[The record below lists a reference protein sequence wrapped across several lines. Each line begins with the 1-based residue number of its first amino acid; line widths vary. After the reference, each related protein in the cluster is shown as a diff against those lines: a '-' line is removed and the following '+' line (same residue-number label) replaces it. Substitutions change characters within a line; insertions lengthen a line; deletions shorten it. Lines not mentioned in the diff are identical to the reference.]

1 MFVMPVSYIPPVYIS
16 YSWVLFFGIG
26 ALGFA
31 MVGLGVSWLVRYK
44 QPYTQKYTTYE
55 CAEEPVGPAWI
66 RFNLR
71 YYYFALLFLLFDVEI
86 AFFYPW
92 AVAFLDM
99 KPKYSYAPITY
110 GIPEEYNF
118 GFAIFGEMI
127 FFIFLLAVAWLYAWR
142 KGYLKW
148 E

>member
-1 MFVMPVSYIPPVYIS
+1 MQTYIPPDYIS
-16 YSWVLFFGIG
+16 FSWVLFFGVG
-26 ALGFA
+26 ALAFA
-31 MVGLGVSWLVRYK
+31 CVGLGVSWLVRYK
-44 QPYTQKYTTYE
+44 QPGGRKYETYE
-55 CAEEPVGPAWI
+55 CAEEPIGPAWI

-92 AVAFLDM
+92 AVAFQSM
-99 KPKYSYAPITY
+99 KPRFSHAAGTI
-110 GIPEEYNF
+110 GFFEEYNF
-118 GFAIFGEMI
+118 GFAIFGEML
-127 FFIFLLAVAWLYAWR
+127 FFIFLLTLAWAYAWR

>member
-1 MFVMPVSYIPPVYIS
+1 MPVTYLPPDYME
-16 YSWVLFFGIG
+16 YSWVLFFGTG
-26 ALGFA
+26 ALLFA
-31 MVGLGVSWLVRYK
+31 IVGLSAAWLIRYK
-44 QPYTQKYTTYE
+44 QPGGRKADTYE
-55 CAEEPVGPAWI
+55 CAEEPIGHAWI

-92 AVAFLDM
+92 AVAFLKM
-99 KPKYSYAPITY
+99 KPRYSYAPLTL
-110 GIPEEYNF
+110 GIPESHYL
-118 GFAIFGEMI
+118 GFAIFGEML
-127 FFIFLLAVAWLYAWR
+127 FFILLLTLAWGYAWR

>member
-1 MFVMPVSYIPPVYIS
+1 MTYIQPDYITF
-16 YSWVLFFGIG
+16 SWVLFYGCG
-26 ALGFA
+26 ALAFVC
-31 MVGLGVSWLVRYK
+31 VGLGAAWLVRYR
-44 QPYTQKYTTYE
+44 QPVDSKYSTYE
-55 CAEEPVGPAWI
+55 CAEKPIGPAWI

-92 AVAFLDM
+92 ASAFLSM
-99 KPKYSYAPITY
+99 KPKYSYAPATL
-110 GIPEEYNF
+110 GVPEAHNF
-118 GFAIFGEMI
+118 GFAIFGEML
-127 FFIFLLAVAWLYAWR
+127 FFIALLLIAWLYAWR

>member
-44 QPYTQKYTTYE
+44 QPVPLKYTTYE

-110 GIPEEYNF
+110 GIPEAHNF
-118 GFAIFGEMI
+118 GFAIFGEML
-127 FFIFLLAVAWLYAWR
+127 FFIFLLAVAWIYAWR

>member
-1 MFVMPVSYIPPVYIS
+1 MPGYLD

-26 ALGFA
+26 AFA
-31 MVGLGVSWLVRYK
+31 FACIGLGAAWLVRYK
-44 QPYTQKYTTYE
+44 QPNARKYTTYE
-55 CAEEPVGPAWI
+55 CAEQPVGGAWI
-66 RFNLR
+66 RFNIR

-92 AVAFLDM
+92 ATSFILL
-99 KPKYSYAPITY
+99 KPKYYY
-110 GIPEEYNF
+110 GSAQLYGVPESYNF
-118 GFAIFGEMI
+118 GFAIFGEML
-127 FFIFLLAVAWLYAWR
+127 FFIFLLAIAWIYAWR